1 MRTMNTKI
9 FTLLIVGMVA
19 LTATTTVFSAVDYNS
34 SRSNTT
40 EIADK
45 IIRDLFWRYG
55 ISDAEID
62 KVTGSLAVG
71 ISKIDLKATLIEV
84 GISKKGIQE
93 VFIELDRLGVGD
105 TTQSTTGI
113 SKILTPEYEV
123 SAPDAEDISPSAAET
138 RAVEEI
144 LSSKQAESA
153 SSDRNKKK

>member
-19 LTATTTVFSAVDYNS
+19 LTATTTVFSVADYNS

-71 ISKIDLKATLIEV
+71 ISKIDLKATLIKV
-84 GISKKGIQE
+84 GISKKDIRE
-93 VFIELDRLGVGD
+93 VFRELDRLGVGD

-113 SKILTPEYEV
+113 SKILTPE
-123 SAPDAEDISPSAAET
+123 
-138 RAVEEI
+138 
-144 LSSKQAESA
+144 
-153 SSDRNKKK
+153 